1 MKEKREALTNILM
14 TLMEQ
19 QKKRAAELQKRMDEM
34 EMRKDDE
41 MDNYWLIQYQK
52 LLDSKPKRLVEAEKD
67 LDQVVKD
74 LLIICGGEELIPL
87 FAKKR
92 INMKQ
97 LSHMD
102 HKALEEVKLLKYIFS
117 SEPQFLSLLSSLPR
131 SVSAAST

>member
-74 LLIICGGEELIPL
+74 LLTICGGEELIPL

-102 HKALEEVKLLKYIFS
+102 HKALEEVK
-117 SEPQFLSLLSSLPR
+117 
-131 SVSAAST
+131 

>member
-67 LDQVVKD
+67 LEQVVKD
-74 LLIICGGEELIPL
+74 ILTHCGGEELIPV
-87 FAKKR
+87 FAKKQ

-97 LSHMD
+97 LSYMD
-102 HKALEEVKLLKYIFS
+102 HKALKEVG
-117 SEPQFLSLLSSLPR
+117 
-131 SVSAAST
+131 